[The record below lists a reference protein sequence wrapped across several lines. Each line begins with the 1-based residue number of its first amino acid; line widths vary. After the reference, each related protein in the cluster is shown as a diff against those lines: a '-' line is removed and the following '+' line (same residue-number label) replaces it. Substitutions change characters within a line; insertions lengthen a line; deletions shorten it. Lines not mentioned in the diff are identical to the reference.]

1 MEIKKIR
8 DGKNLTVELAGRLD
22 AVTALDL
29 DKFLAKELEGV
40 KNLTLE
46 LKDLN
51 YIASAGLRILLKA
64 HKRMLNQFGQMTLKN
79 VQHNVRDVIELTG
92 FATVFNI
99 VNENESN
106 SKFDFSIGGN
116 YTESE
121 EFKL

>member
-1 MEIKKIR
+1 M
-8 DGKNLTVELAGRLD
+8 AGRLD

-40 KNLTLE
+40 KNLTFE
-46 LKDLN
+46 LKDLD

-64 HKRMLNQFGQMTLKN
+64 HKRMLNQFGQMTLQN

-106 SKFDFSIGGN
+106 SKFNFSIGGN